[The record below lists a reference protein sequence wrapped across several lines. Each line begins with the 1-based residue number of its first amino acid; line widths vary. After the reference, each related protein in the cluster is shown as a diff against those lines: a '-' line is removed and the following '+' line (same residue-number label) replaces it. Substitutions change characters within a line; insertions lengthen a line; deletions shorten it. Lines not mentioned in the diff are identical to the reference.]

1 MQETITLQDV
11 VKIVRKQLLYIMSFA
26 LFLALVTAFFSF
38 FIIKP
43 TYEAQTQLLVNQKNI
58 DQQSRLGV
66 QQVETDLRLI
76 NTYNVII
83 QSPAILSKVISRL
96 HLDSTP
102 EKLKEQITVSSA
114 SNSQVV
120 NIAVQDKQADM
131 AVNIANT
138 VAGVFQEE
146 IQVLMTIDNINILS
160 VATLDDEPK
169 PVAPNKNLYIVAA
182 AMLGFIVSAGF
193 AVLLECLD
201 TTVKTEQDIEE
212 IIGLPIMGIISK
224 INDATYKNR

>member
-11 VKIVRKQLLYIMSFA
+11 LKIVRKQLLYIISFA
-26 LFLALVTAFFSF
+26 LFLALVTAFLSY

-43 TYEAQTQLLVNQKNI
+43 TYEAQTQLLVNQKNT
-58 DQQSRLGV
+58 DQALLGV
-66 QQVETDLRLI
+66 QQVETNLRLI

-83 QSPAILSKVISRL
+83 QSPAILSKVISQL
-96 HLDSTP
+96 NLNSTP
-102 EKLKEQITVSSA
+102 EKLKEQITVSNA

-120 NIAVQDKQADM
+120 NIAVRDKKPEM
-131 AVNIANT
+131 AVDIANT

-160 VATLDDEPK
+160 VAKLDDKPE

-182 AMLGFIVSAGF
+182 VMIGFIISAGI
-193 AVLLECLD
+193 ALLIECLD

-212 IIGLPIMGIISK
+212 TIGLPIIGIISK
-224 INDATYKNR
+224 ITSASYKNI

>member
-11 VKIVRKQLLYIMSFA
+11 LKIVRKQLLYIISFA
-26 LFLALVTAFFSF
+26 LFLALVTAFLSY

-43 TYEAQTQLLVNQKNI
+43 TYEAQTQLLVNQKNT
-58 DQQSRLGV
+58 DQALLGV
-66 QQVETDLRLI
+66 QQVETNLRLI

-83 QSPAILSKVISRL
+83 QSPAILSKVISQL

-102 EKLKEQITVSSA
+102 EKLKEQITVSNA

-120 NIAVQDKQADM
+120 NIAVRDKKPET
-131 AVNIANT
+131 AVEIANT

-160 VATLDDEPK
+160 VAKLDDKPE

-182 AMLGFIVSAGF
+182 AMMGFILSAGV
-193 AVLLECLD
+193 ALLLECLD

-212 IIGLPIMGIISK
+212 IIGLPIIGIISK
-224 INDATYKNR
+224 INSTNYKNI